1 MTMTPN
7 SFTVKGAKIIDGS
20 GDEGFQGDVCVQN
33 GRIQTISK
41 TFIRDSIGKVIDG
54 DNLVLSPGF
63 IDMHSHSDLGVIADK
78 AHLSK
83 VTQGVTLEVVGQD
96 GLSYVPSNDRVQ
108 AELRAQLYG
117 WNGSLNDKDWNFN
130 SVGEYLREVDKGSAV
145 NVAYLMPHGSVRMLV
160 RGMNEGVSNS
170 DEVKQMQDVIR
181 IGMQEG
187 AFGMSAGLT
196 YVPAMYSDT
205 NELIELCKVVSE
217 FGGYF
222 APHHRSYGAKIFE
235 AIAECVEISKV
246 SKAPLHLTHCHLS
259 APMYHGRA
267 QELLTAIDVATAQ
280 GIDISLDTYPY
291 LAGSSYLHMLLPSWV
306 QAGGI
311 AQLRIRLNEPQVQT
325 KVIDALDHL
334 GSDGNQGGV
343 VNWDNIVIAGV
354 EKSENKKLVGNTIS
368 QLAISQNKLASQLYI
383 DLILSEDF
391 KASIVVFGGNE
402 ENVRTIMK
410 DSRHMVGSD
419 GILHG
424 DRPHPRAYGTFA
436 RFLGHYSRVEKIF
449 PLEGAVHRMTG
460 RPAKRLGLHD
470 RGLIKGG
477 YIADLVLFDPE
488 SVADRSTFDSPRLPA
503 SGFEFVWINGIPTLE
518 KGTRTDFVP
527 GKGIRKNARNNSGG
541 NNGK

>member
-1 MTMTPN
+1 MTSNT
-7 SFTVKGAKIIDGS
+7 FTVKGAMIVDGSGQDGFRGDVIVEEGVIQRISKSFITDTVGKIIDG
-20 GDEGFQGDVCVQN
+20 D
-33 GRIQTISK
+33 K
-41 TFIRDSIGKVIDG
+41 
-54 DNLVLSPGF
+54 LVLSPGF

-96 GLSYVPSNDRVQ
+96 GLSYVPSNEKVQ
-108 AELRAQLYG
+108 AELRAQLFG
-117 WNGSLNDKDWNFN
+117 WNGTLNDHDWNFN
-130 SVGEYLREVDKGSAV
+130 SVNQYLNEVDKGCAV
-145 NVAYLMPHGSVRMLV
+145 NVAYLMPHGTIRMLV
-160 RGMNEGVSNS
+160 RGMNEGISS
-170 DEVKQMQDVIR
+170 EEEVRKMQEIIR
-181 IGMQEG
+181 TGMQEG

-235 AIAECVEISKV
+235 SIAECIQIA
-246 SKAPLHLTHCHLS
+246 KASAVPLHLTHCHLS

-267 QELLTAIDVATAQ
+267 SELLNLLDGASGQ

-311 AQLRIRLNEPQVQT
+311 EQLRIRLKEPEVQK
-325 KVIDALDHL
+325 KVIDALDHS
-334 GSDGNQGGV
+334 GSDGNQGGI

-354 EKSENKKLVGNTIS
+354 EKAENKKFVGINIS
-368 QLAISQNKLASQLYI
+368 QLAVSQDKLASQLYI
-383 DLILSEDF
+383 DLVLSEDF

-410 DSRHMVGSD
+410 DSRHTVGSD

-436 RFLGHYSRVEKIF
+436 RFIGHYSRDEKMF
-449 PLEGAVHRMTG
+449 PLEGAINRMTG
-460 RPAKRLGLHD
+460 RPAMRLGLQD
-470 RGLIKGG
+470 RGFIREG
-477 YIADLVLFDPE
+477 YKADLVLFDHE
-488 SVADRSTFDSPRLPA
+488 SVADRSTFESPRVPA
-503 SGFEFVWINGIPTLE
+503 SGFENVWINGIPTLD
-518 KGTRTDFVP
+518 KGNRTNFVP
-527 GKGIRKNARNNSGG
+527 GKGIRKGALINRGG

>member
-1 MTMTPN
+1 MTSNT
-7 SFTVKGAKIIDGS
+7 FTVKGAMIVDGS
-20 GDEGFQGDVCVQN
+20 GEDGFRGDVIVEE
-33 GRIQTISK
+33 GVIQRVSK
-41 TFIRDSIGKVIDG
+41 SFIKDTVGKIVDG
-54 DNLVLSPGF
+54 DKLVLSPGF
-63 IDMHSHSDLGVIADK
+63 IDMHSHSDLGVVADK

-96 GLSYVPSNDRVQ
+96 GLSYVPSNEKVQ

-117 WNGSLNDKDWNFN
+117 WNGTLNDHDWNFN
-130 SVGEYLREVDKGSAV
+130 SVNQYLNEVDKGCAV
-145 NVAYLMPHGSVRMLV
+145 NVAYLMPHGTIRMLV
-160 RGMNEGVSNS
+160 RGMNEGISS
-170 DEVKQMQDVIR
+170 KEEVRKMQEIIR
-181 IGMQEG
+181 TGMQEG

-235 AIAECVEISKV
+235 SIAECIQISKASAV
-246 SKAPLHLTHCHLS
+246 PLHLTHCHLS

-267 QELLTAIDVATAQ
+267 SELLKLLDDASGQ

-311 AQLRIRLNEPQVQT
+311 EQLRIRLKEPDVQRE
-325 KVIDALDHL
+325 VIDALDHS
-334 GSDGNQGGV
+334 GSDGNQGGI

-354 EKSENKKLVGNTIS
+354 EKAENKKFVGITIS
-368 QLAISQNKLASQLYI
+368 QLAVSQNKLASQLYI
-383 DLILSEDF
+383 DLVLSEDF

-410 DSRHMVGSD
+410 DSRHTVGSD

-436 RFLGHYSRVEKIF
+436 RFIGHYSRDEKMF
-449 PLEGAVHRMTG
+449 PLEGAINRMTG
-460 RPAKRLGLHD
+460 RPAMRLGLQD
-470 RGLIKGG
+470 RGFIREG
-477 YIADLVLFDPE
+477 YKADLVLFDHE
-488 SVADRSTFDSPRLPA
+488 SVADRSTFESPRLPA
-503 SGFEFVWINGIPTLE
+503 SGFENVWINGIPTLD
-518 KGTRTDFVP
+518 KGIRTNLVP
-527 GKGIRKNARNNSGG
+527 GKGIRKAALTNRGG
-541 NNGK
+541 KNGK

>member
-54 DNLVLSPGF
+54 DNLVLAPGF

-96 GLSYVPSNDRVQ
+96 GLSYVPTNDFVQ

-130 SVGEYLREVDKGSAV
+130 SVGEYLREVDKGCAV
-145 NVAYLMPHGSVRMLV
+145 NVAYLVPHGTVRMLI
-160 RGMNEGVSNS
+160 RGMDEGLSS
-170 DEVKQMQDVIR
+170 PEDVKNMQAVIR
-181 IGMQEG
+181 TGMQEG
-187 AFGMSAGLT
+187 AFGLSAGLT
-196 YVPAMYSDT
+196 YFPAAYSDT

-222 APHHRSYGAKIFE
+222 SVHHRSYGAKVLE
-235 AIAECVEISKV
+235 AIVECIEISSV
-246 SKAPLHLTHCHLS
+246 SKAPLHLTHCHMG
-259 APMYHGRA
+259 APIYHGRA
-267 QELLTAIDVATAQ
+267 GELLELLDAATEK

-291 LAGSSYLHMLLPSWV
+291 LAGSSYLHVLLPSWV
-306 QAGGI
+306 QSGGI
-311 AQLRIRLNEPQVQT
+311 EQLRTRLREPEVQRR
-325 KVIDALDHL
+325 VIQNLDHL

-354 EKSENKKLVGNTIS
+354 ERPENKGFVGCNIS
-368 QLAISQNKLASQLYI
+368 QLAKNYNKSGSQFYI
-383 DLILSEDF
+383 DLVLSEDF
-391 KASIVVFGGNE
+391 KASVVVFGGNE

-410 DSRHMVGSD
+410 DRRHMVGTD

-436 RFLGHYSRVEKIF
+436 RFLGHYSRDEKMF
-449 PLEGAVHRMTG
+449 SLEGAINRMTG
-460 RPAKRLGLHD
+460 RPAKRLGLQD
-470 RGLIKGG
+470 RGLVKEG
-477 YIADLVLFDPE
+477 YRADLVLLDE
-488 SVADRSTFDSPRLPA
+488 EKVVDRATFESPRLPA
-503 SGFEFVWINGIPTLE
+503 SGFEYVWIDGFPTLA
-518 KGTRTDFVP
+518 KCDRTDLVP
-527 GKGIRKNARNNSGG
+527 GKGLRKFDLN
-541 NNGK
+541 

>member
-1 MTMTPN
+1 VITVTSN
-7 SFTVKGAKIIDGS
+7 TFTVKGAKVIDGS
-20 GDEGFQGDVCVQN
+20 GDDGFRGDVVVEH
-33 GRIQTISK
+33 GRIQKVSRS
-41 TFIRDSIGKVIDG
+41 FIKDPVGQVIDG

-63 IDMHSHSDLGVIADK
+63 IDMHSHSDLAVLADK
-78 AHLSK
+78 VHLSK

-96 GLSYVPSNDRVQ
+96 GLSYVPSNDQVQ

-117 WNGSLNDKDWNFN
+117 WNGTLNDHDWKFN
-130 SVGEYLREVDKGSAV
+130 SVDQYLSEVDKGSAV
-145 NVAYLMPHGSVRMLV
+145 NIAILMPHGTVRMLV
-160 RGMNEGVSNS
+160 RGISEGVSS
-170 DEVKQMQDVIR
+170 PDDVKLMQEVIR
-181 IGMQEG
+181 NGMKEG

-205 NELIELCKVVSE
+205 NELIELCKAVSE

-267 QELLTAIDVATAQ
+267 EELLATLDIASKQ

-311 AQLRIRLNEPQVQT
+311 EQLRIRLRESEVQK
-325 KVIDALDHL
+325 KVIDALDHS
-334 GSDGNQGGV
+334 GSDGNQGGI
-343 VNWDNIVIAGV
+343 VNWDNIVLAGV
-354 EKSENKKLVGNTIS
+354 EKPENKKFIGITIS
-368 QLAISQNKLASQLYI
+368 QLAISQKKLASQFYL

-436 RFLGHYSRVEKIF
+436 RFLGHYSRDEKMF

-470 RGLIKGG
+470 RGLIKAG
-477 YIADLVLFDPE
+477 YKADLVLFDHE
-488 SVADRSTFDSPRLPA
+488 KVADRSTFESPRLPA
-503 SGFEFVWINGIPTLE
+503 SGFEFVWISGIPTLE
-518 KGTRTDFVP
+518 KGERTDFIP
-527 GKGIRKNARNNSGG
+527 GKGIRKTALINPGG
-541 NNGK
+541 K

>member
-1 MTMTPN
+1 MTLNT
-7 SFTVKGAKIIDGS
+7 FTIKGARIIDGS
-20 GDEGFQGDVCVQN
+20 GDDGFRGDVLVEE
-33 GRIQTISK
+33 GRIQKISK
-41 TFIRDSIGKVIDG
+41 SFIKDTVGKVIDG

-96 GLSYVPSNDRVQ
+96 GLTYVPSNDQVQ

-117 WNGSLNDKDWNFN
+117 WNGTLNDRDWNFN
-130 SVGEYLREVDKGSAV
+130 SVSQYLNEVDEGCAV
-145 NVAYLMPHGSVRMLV
+145 NVAFLMPHGTVRMLV
-160 RGMNEGVSNS
+160 RGMNEGVSS
-170 DEVKQMQDVIR
+170 PQEVQKMQKIIRTGMQD
-181 IGMQEG
+181 G

-196 YVPAMYSDT
+196 YMPAMYSDT

-222 APHHRSYGAKIFE
+222 APHHRNYGAKIFE
-235 AIAECVEISKV
+235 AITECVEISKV

-267 QELLTAIDVATAQ
+267 KELLQILDVASEQ

-291 LAGSSYLHMLLPSWV
+291 LAGSSYLHALLPSWV

-311 AQLRIRLNEPQVQT
+311 DHLRIRLKESDVQK

-343 VNWDNIVIAGV
+343 VNWGNIVIAGV
-354 EKSENKKLVGNTIS
+354 EKPENKKLVGITIS

-436 RFLGHYSRVEKIF
+436 RFLGHYSRDEKMF
-449 PLEGAVHRMTG
+449 PLEGAVNRMTG
-460 RPAKRLGLHD
+460 RPAKRLGLQD
-470 RGLIKGG
+470 RGLIKEG
-477 YIADLVLFDPE
+477 YMADLVLFE
-488 SVADRSTFDSPRLPA
+488 YENVADRSTFESPRLPA

-518 KGTRTDFVP
+518 KGSRTDFVP
-527 GKGIRKNARNNSGG
+527 GKGIRKAALINPGG

>member
-54 DNLVLSPGF
+54 DNLVLAPGF

-117 WNGSLNDKDWNFN
+117 WNGTLNDQDWSFN
-130 SVGEYLREVDKGSAV
+130 SVSQYLNEVDKGSAV

-259 APMYHGRA
+259 APIYHGRA

-527 GKGIRKNARNNSGG
+527 GKGIRKNAPNNSGG

>member
-1 MTMTPN
+1 MTLNT
-7 SFTVKGAKIIDGS
+7 FTIKGARIIDGS
-20 GDEGFQGDVCVQN
+20 GDDGFRGDVLVEE
-33 GRIQTISK
+33 GRIQKISK
-41 TFIRDSIGKVIDG
+41 SFMKDTVGKVIDG

-96 GLSYVPSNDRVQ
+96 GLTYVPSNDQVQ

-117 WNGSLNDKDWNFN
+117 WNGTLNDRDWNFH
-130 SVGEYLREVDKGSAV
+130 SVSQYLNEVDEGCAV
-145 NVAYLMPHGSVRMLV
+145 NVAFLMPHGTVRMLV
-160 RGMNEGVSNS
+160 RGMNEGVSS
-170 DEVKQMQDVIR
+170 PQEVQKMQKIIRTGMQD
-181 IGMQEG
+181 G

-222 APHHRSYGAKIFE
+222 APHHRSYGAKVFE

-259 APMYHGRA
+259 ALMYHGRA
-267 QELLTAIDVATAQ
+267 NELLQALDVASAQ
-280 GIDISLDTYPY
+280 GMDISLDTYPY
-291 LAGSSYLHMLLPSWV
+291 LAGSSYLHMLLPTWV

-311 AQLRIRLNEPQVQT
+311 EQLRNRLKKVDVQK
-325 KVIDALDHL
+325 KVIDALDHS

-354 EKSENKKLVGNTIS
+354 EKPENKKFVGITIS
-368 QLAISQNKLASQLYI
+368 QLAISQNKLPSQLYI

-436 RFLGHYSRVEKIF
+436 RFLGHYSRDEKMF

-460 RPAKRLGLHD
+460 RPAKRLGLQD
-470 RGLIKGG
+470 RGLIKEGN
-477 YIADLVLFDPE
+477 IADLVLFDNE
-488 SVADRSTFDSPRLPA
+488 RVADRSTFESPRLPA
-503 SGFEFVWINGIPTLE
+503 SGFEYVWINGIATLE
-518 KGTRTDFVP
+518 KGNRTEFVP
-527 GKGIRKNARNNSGG
+527 GTGIRKTTLNNPGG

>member
-1 MTMTPN
+1 MTSNT
-7 SFTVKGAKIIDGS
+7 FTVKGARVIDGS
-20 GDEGFQGDVCVQN
+20 GDDGFRGDVVVEH
-33 GRIQTISK
+33 GRIQKVSRS
-41 TFIRDSIGKVIDG
+41 FIKDPVGQVIDG

-63 IDMHSHSDLGVIADK
+63 IDMHSHSDLAVLADK
-78 AHLSK
+78 VHLSK

-96 GLSYVPSNDRVQ
+96 GLSYVPSNDQVQ

-117 WNGSLNDKDWNFN
+117 WNGTLNDHDWNFN
-130 SVGEYLREVDKGSAV
+130 SVDQYLSEVDKGSAV
-145 NVAYLMPHGSVRMLV
+145 NIAFLMPHGTVRMLV
-160 RGMNEGVSNS
+160 RGMSEGVSS
-170 DEVKQMQDVIR
+170 PDDVKLMQEVIR
-181 IGMQEG
+181 NGMKEG

-205 NELIELCKVVSE
+205 NELIELCKAVSE

-267 QELLTAIDVATAQ
+267 EELLAALDIASRQ

-311 AQLRIRLNEPQVQT
+311 EQLRIRLRESEVQK
-325 KVIDALDHL
+325 KVIDALDHS
-334 GSDGNQGGV
+334 GSDGNQGGI
-343 VNWDNIVIAGV
+343 VNWDNIVLAGV
-354 EKSENKKLVGNTIS
+354 EKPENKKFIGITIS
-368 QLAISQNKLASQLYI
+368 QLAISQKKLASQFYL

-436 RFLGHYSRVEKIF
+436 RFLGHYSRDEKMF

-470 RGLIKGG
+470 RGLIKAG
-477 YIADLVLFDPE
+477 YKADLVLFDHE
-488 SVADRSTFDSPRLPA
+488 KVADRSTFESPRLPA
-503 SGFEFVWINGIPTLE
+503 SGFEFVWISGIPTLE
-518 KGTRTDFVP
+518 KGERTDFIP
-527 GKGIRKNARNNSGG
+527 GKGIRKTALINPGG
-541 NNGK
+541 K

>member
-1 MTMTPN
+1 MTSNT
-7 SFTVKGAKIIDGS
+7 FTVKGAMIVDGSGQDGFHGDVIVEEGVIQRISKSFITDTVGKIIDG
-20 GDEGFQGDVCVQN
+20 D
-33 GRIQTISK
+33 K
-41 TFIRDSIGKVIDG
+41 
-54 DNLVLSPGF
+54 LVLSPGF

-96 GLSYVPSNDRVQ
+96 GLSYVPSNEKVQ
-108 AELRAQLYG
+108 AELRAQLFG
-117 WNGSLNDKDWNFN
+117 WNGTLNDHDWNFN
-130 SVGEYLREVDKGSAV
+130 SVNQYLNEVDKGCAV
-145 NVAYLMPHGSVRMLV
+145 NVAYLMPHGTIRMLV
-160 RGMNEGVSNS
+160 RGMNEGISS
-170 DEVKQMQDVIR
+170 GEEVRKMQEIIR
-181 IGMQEG
+181 TGMQEG

-235 AIAECVEISKV
+235 SIAECIQIA
-246 SKAPLHLTHCHLS
+246 KASAVPLHLTHCHLS

-267 QELLTAIDVATAQ
+267 SELLNLLDGASGQ

-311 AQLRIRLNEPQVQT
+311 EQLRVRLKEPEVQK
-325 KVIDALDHL
+325 KVIDALDHS
-334 GSDGNQGGV
+334 GSDGNQGGT

-354 EKSENKKLVGNTIS
+354 EKAENKKFVGITIS
-368 QLAISQNKLASQLYI
+368 QLAVSQNKLASQLYI
-383 DLILSEDF
+383 DLVLSEDF

-410 DSRHMVGSD
+410 DSRHTVGSD

-436 RFLGHYSRVEKIF
+436 RFIGHYSRDEKMF
-449 PLEGAVHRMTG
+449 PLEGAINRMTG
-460 RPAKRLGLHD
+460 RPAMRLGLQD
-470 RGLIKGG
+470 RGFIREG
-477 YIADLVLFDPE
+477 YKADLVLFDHE
-488 SVADRSTFDSPRLPA
+488 SVADRSTFQSPRVPA
-503 SGFEFVWINGIPTLE
+503 SGFENVWINGILTLD
-518 KGTRTDFVP
+518 KGIRTNFVP
-527 GKGIRKNARNNSGG
+527 GKGIRKGALINRRG

>member
-1 MTMTPN
+1 MTKNT
-7 SFTVKGAKIIDGS
+7 FTIKGARIIDGS
-20 GDEGFQGDVCVQN
+20 GDDGFRGDVVVEQ
-33 GRIQTISK
+33 GRIQKVSK
-41 TFIRDSIGKVIDG
+41 SFIKDPVGRIIDG

-108 AELRAQLYG
+108 TELRAQLYG
-117 WNGSLNDKDWNFN
+117 WNGTLNDRDWNFN
-130 SVGEYLREVDKGSAV
+130 SVSQYLDEVDKGCAV
-145 NVAYLMPHGSVRMLV
+145 NVAYLMPHGTVRMLV
-160 RGMNEGVSNS
+160 RGMNEGVSS
-170 DEVKQMQDVIR
+170 AQDVQKMQEIIR

-205 NELIELCKVVSE
+205 NELIQLCKAVSE

-222 APHHRSYGAKIFE
+222 APHHRSYGAKVFE

-267 QELLTAIDVATAQ
+267 NELLQALDVASAQ

-291 LAGSSYLHMLLPSWV
+291 LAGSSYLHMLLPTWV

-311 AQLRIRLNEPQVQT
+311 EQLRNRLKEVDVHK
-325 KVIDALDHL
+325 KVIDALDHS

-354 EKSENKKLVGNTIS
+354 EKLENKKFVGITIS
-368 QLAISQNKLASQLYI
+368 QLAISQNKLPSQLYI

-436 RFLGHYSRVEKIF
+436 RFLGHYSRDEKMF

-460 RPAKRLGLHD
+460 RPAKRLGLQD
-470 RGLIKGG
+470 RGLIKEGN
-477 YIADLVLFDPE
+477 IADLVLFDNE
-488 SVADRSTFDSPRLPA
+488 RVADRSTFESPRLPA
-503 SGFEFVWINGIPTLE
+503 SGFEYVWINGIATLE
-518 KGTRTDFVP
+518 KGNRTEFVP
-527 GKGIRKNARNNSGG
+527 GTGIRKTTLNNRGG